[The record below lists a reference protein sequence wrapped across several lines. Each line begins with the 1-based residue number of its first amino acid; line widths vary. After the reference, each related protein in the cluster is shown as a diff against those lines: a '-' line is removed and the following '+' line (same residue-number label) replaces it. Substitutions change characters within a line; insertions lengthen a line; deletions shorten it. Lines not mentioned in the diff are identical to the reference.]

1 MSGTQ
6 EVPSYPYRLILSG
19 PLWWV
24 TGGSAERT
32 SVPFPSR
39 HSAGPTQLPLA
50 IELAREA
57 LCVDGQAKSCSWALA
72 RVLKMHKRLKLR
84 NQKGCKLA

>member
-6 EVPSYPYRLILSG
+6 EVPSYPYRPILSG

-50 IELAREA
+50 IELQGKHSAWTDRPSPVPGRWPE
-57 LCVDGQAKSCSWALA
+57 C
-72 RVLKMHKRLKLR
+72 
-84 NQKGCKLA
+84 